1 MGLQKGGKGSK
12 RETERERER
21 ERESKLFSMKLTN
34 RNKEDGLNINV

>member
-21 ERESKLFSMKLTN
+21 EREREQTIFHEI
-34 RNKEDGLNINV
+34 NKQK